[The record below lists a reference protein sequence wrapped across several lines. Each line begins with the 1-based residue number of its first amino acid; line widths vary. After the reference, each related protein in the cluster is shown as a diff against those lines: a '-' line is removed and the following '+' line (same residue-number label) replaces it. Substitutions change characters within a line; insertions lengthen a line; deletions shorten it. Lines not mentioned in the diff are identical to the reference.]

1 LFSIASC
8 NDDGD
13 THINYVEDLIVCN
26 HQENPKKVKGSVIIK
41 KAQLETILNQEK
53 NDKKTPPQ
61 PPSPEMNAETII
73 KFLKTKGY
81 VNPHFKLMLHYVCRG
96 ITESSQRRDFENW
109 VKNNG
114 NSLVPELSQNQIDS
128 LKDNRFD
135 EMFRQI
141 RK

>member
-1 LFSIASC
+1 MRGTIC
-8 NDDGD
+8 VKKDD
-13 THINYVEDLIVCN
+13 
-26 HQENPKKVKGSVIIK
+26 
-41 KAQLETILNQEK
+41 LEKFLSGHKEES
-53 NDKKTPPQ
+53 PQ
-61 PPSPEMNAETII
+61 PPSSDMNAETII
-73 KFLKTKGY
+73 KFLETKGY

-96 ITESSQRRDFENW
+96 ITESSQHRDFENW